1 MGGFTFSGGQYLIEL
16 SVALARL
23 KFDIKERRKLEHPT
37 RVDSNTPSFYV
48 Q

>member
-1 MGGFTFSGGQYLIEL
+1 MDGGFTFSGGQYLIEL

-23 KFDIKERRKLEHPT
+23 KFDMNVKKVRTPD
-37 RVDSNTPSFYV
+37 RVNSNTPSYHV